1 MDVPFHLIRCRSK
14 QEREEGISAAALE
27 AKERTLFELPQWAGV
42 RREFVGTAS
51 LRARLSD
58 LLLDRVREEMPKVS
72 QEIGLRFAKAKDA
85 LYGLGAD
92 CSTEAACRRVLF
104 ETFTRFGQILK
115 ESSAGNYVRKELRED
130 DMHLRSNLRSLQ
142 AKFNQEMLA
151 LNSEPKD
158 FAAGDLI
165 WLESKAFAVR
175 APEEDSVPPL
185 GLRTENYIGPT
196 GSGFYFIADDP
207 KSRDLSPSYQTIAVR
222 STRDKDADIAEVTV
236 KKKFLLQRNDPALS
250 RLMGRACAFRGE
262 ELPGVLNWNVLKGL
276 IIESVLG
283 KTKC

>member
-1 MDVPFHLIRCRSK
+1 M
-14 QEREEGISAAALE
+14 EE
-27 AKERTLFELPQWAGV
+27 KERTFFELPQWAGV

-51 LRARLSD
+51 LRVRLSD

-85 LYGLGAD
+85 LYSLGAD
-92 CSTEAACRRVLF
+92 CSTEAARRRVLF

-115 ESSAGNYVRKELRED
+115 ESSAGNYVRKELWED

-142 AKFNQEMLA
+142 GKFNQEMLA

-165 WLESKAFAVR
+165 WLESKAFAVSSK
-175 APEEDSVPPL
+175 APFAEEDSAPPL
-185 GLRTENYIGPT
+185 GLRTENYLGPT

-207 KSRDLSPSYQTIAVR
+207 NSRDFSPIYQTIAVR
-222 STRDKDADIAEVTV
+222 SSRDKSADIALVTV
-236 KKKFLLQRNDPALS
+236 KKKFLLQRNTPALS

-283 KTKC
+283 KKKNVKISSLVF